1 MVEAPPTPTLFTIFP
16 AHKPKW
22 FPGNRVKQLHFDGIK
37 HDVNVPQIRKKTVNM
52 CESIAAWLQGGG
64 GGGEQLNSGLY
75 SMCGHAVPASMC
87 NIYLCMC
94 VRVLKLLCVLHE
106 CLQLKSQHLDLI
118 FSLICKEDTQIN
130 KLTTCQTL
138 TNH

>member
-22 FPGNRVKQLHFDGIK
+22 FPGNRVKQLHFDGEK
-37 HDVNVPQIRKKTVNM
+37 HYVNVPQIRKKTSKHVWKHSSM
-52 CESIAAWLQGGG
+52 VTRRR
-64 GGGEQLNSGLY
+64 GGEQLNSGLY

-138 TNH
+138 SNH